1 MIFNKRYL
9 RYWLIIAIA
18 ITLTNTS
25 CKEETQ
31 IQPQEMADI
40 YYDLWLL
47 DQYVDSVPEMR
58 TQADTMCVYQPLL
71 EKHGYTVDQFLTSVK
86 YYLKDPDKYQKILKQ
101 AKAKLDKR
109 EKFLSKQQE
118 LKDGLIEGAD
128 VDNAESSVESSDIK
142 ERRLETI
149 DTSTTDEVKKVTDT
163 LTQLPLQKEITRKS
177 KEKKLTK
184 KDLKELEKRLK

>member
-18 ITLTNTS
+18 VTLTNTS

-118 LKDGLIEGAD
+118 LKDGLIDGAD

-149 DTSTTDEVKKVTDT
+149 DTSTTDEVKKSTDT